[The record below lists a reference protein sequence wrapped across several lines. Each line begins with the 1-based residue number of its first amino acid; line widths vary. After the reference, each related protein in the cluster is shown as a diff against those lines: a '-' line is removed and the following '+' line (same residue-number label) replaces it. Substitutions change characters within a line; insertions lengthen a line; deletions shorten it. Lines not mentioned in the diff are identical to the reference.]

1 VAPLDPHYLELFRF
15 CDKVDWCCFFE
26 MKLIDLVNPSVL
38 TQPVYEPGRPIDD
51 VARELGLDPAGVI
64 KLASNENPLG
74 SSPQALAAMRQALE
88 RVALYP
94 DGGCG
99 VLRHTLAKKFD
110 VTAEQI
116 AVGNGS
122 NELLEL
128 LGHLFLRPGDEVVM
142 GTPAFIVYK
151 LVTLLF
157 GAKPI
162 EIPLVNHVHDLDAM
176 AAAITPA
183 TKLVCLP
190 TPNNPTGTTNPPAK
204 LREWALSL
212 PDHVVLVIDEAY
224 GEYLE
229 DLVDWNPLIAAGRKV
244 IVLRTFS
251 KIYGLAGLRI
261 GFARASAAMA
271 GLLQRVRQPFN
282 VNSLAQAGAIGAT
295 TDDEWVR
302 SCRLSNSEG
311 LAQLSRGLTELGLE
325 FVPSF
330 ANFLLV
336 KVGDGAAVFKSLQQV
351 GIIVRPVAAYGM
363 PAWIRITIG
372 NPDENV
378 RVLGALRS
386 LLVENLSC

>member
-1 VAPLDPHYLELFRF
+1 
-15 CDKVDWCCFFE
+15 
-26 MKLIDLVNPSVL
+26 MKLIDLVTPSVL

-74 SSPQALAAMRQALE
+74 SSPRALEAMREALDH
-88 RVALYP
+88 VALYP
-94 DGGCG
+94 DGGCC
-99 VLRHTLAKKFD
+99 VLRQTLAAKYG

-116 AVGNGS
+116 ALGNGS

-162 EIPLVNHVHDLDAM
+162 EIPLIDHVHDLKSM

-190 TPNNPTGTTNPPAK
+190 TPNNPTGTTNPVPD

-224 GEYLE
+224 GEYLD
-229 DLVDWNPLIAAGRKV
+229 DLVDWNPLIEAGRKV

-261 GFARASAAMA
+261 GFGRASPELA

-282 VNSLAQAGAIGAT
+282 VNSVAQAGAIGAT

-302 SCRLSNSEG
+302 SCRISNAKGLEQMSQG
-311 LAQLSRGLTELGLE
+311 LAELDLE

-330 ANFLLV
+330 GNFLLV
-336 KVGDGAAVFKSLQQV
+336 NVGEGVSVFESLQKV
-351 GIIVRPVAAYGM
+351 GIIVRPVAAYGL
-363 PAWIRITIG
+363 PEWIRITIG
-372 NPDENV
+372 KTEENR
-378 RVLGALRS
+378 RVLEALRV
-386 LLVENLSC
+386 LKE